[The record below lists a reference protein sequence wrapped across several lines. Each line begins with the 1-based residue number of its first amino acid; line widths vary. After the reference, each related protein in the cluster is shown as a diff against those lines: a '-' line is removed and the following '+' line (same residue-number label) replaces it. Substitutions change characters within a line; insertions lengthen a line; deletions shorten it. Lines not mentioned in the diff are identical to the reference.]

1 MGGGG
6 RGAISGAMPGISR
19 PVMKVLSEQ
28 GASLFWS
35 EVGQVQRD
43 RANKNHKPVSWGRS
57 EELYPCLYYFP
68 LVFFFFKFLLQFY
81 SVI

>member
-1 MGGGG
+1 METVAGGGGG

-35 EVGQVQRD
+35 EGGTG
-43 RANKNHKPVSWGRS
+43 AEG
-57 EELYPCLYYFP
+57 
-68 LVFFFFKFLLQFY
+68 
-81 SVI
+81 